1 MRILPE
7 SGITNEMICQTQ
19 VELLEQQKHKLK
31 LVILDLEMVNKFYL
45 VSLIQISFN
54 VQTGEIKPVKLV
66 REASIGL
73 DGKPV
78 FKEKI
83 TVEKDCYYEQALN
96 RKNFI
101 KRLKRRGLIE
111 RVKE

>member
-19 VELLEQQKHKLK
+19 VEPLEQQKQEYKLIGSMRK
-31 LVILDLEMVNKFYL
+31 VPGHTLF
-45 VSLIQISFN
+45 SFN

-111 RVKE
+111 RVKESEG

>member
-1 MRILPE
+1 
-7 SGITNEMICQTQ
+7 MICQTQ
-19 VELLEQQKHKLK
+19 VELLEQQKQEYKLIGSMRK
-31 LVILDLEMVNKFYL
+31 VPGHTLF
-45 VSLIQISFN
+45 SFN

-111 RVKE
+111 RVKESEG

>member
-19 VELLEQQKHKLK
+19 VELLEQQRQEYKLIGSMRK
-31 LVILDLEMVNKFYL
+31 VPGHTLF
-45 VSLIQISFN
+45 SFN
-54 VQTGEIKPVKLV
+54 VQTGEIKPVKLI

-73 DGKPV
+73 DGNPV

-96 RKNFI
+96 LKNFI

>member
-7 SGITNEMICQTQ
+7 SGIANEMICQTQ
-19 VELLEQQKHKLK
+19 VELLEQQRQEYKLIGNMRK
-31 LVILDLEMVNKFYL
+31 VPGHTLF
-45 VSLIQISFN
+45 SFN
-54 VQTGEIKPVKLV
+54 VKTGEIKPVKLV

-73 DGKPV
+73 DGKPI

-96 RKNFI
+96 QKNFI
-101 KRLKRRGLIE
+101 KRLKRTGLIE

>member
-7 SGITNEMICQTQ
+7 SGITNEIICQTQ
-19 VELLEQQKHKLK
+19 VELLEQQKQEYKLIGSMRK
-31 LVILDLEMVNKFYL
+31 VPGHTLF
-45 VSLIQISFN
+45 SFN

>member
-19 VELLEQQKHKLK
+19 VELLEQQRQEYKLIGNMRK
-31 LVILDLEMVNKFYL
+31 VPGHTLF
-45 VSLIQISFN
+45 SFN
-54 VQTGEIKPVKLV
+54 VKTGEIKPVKLV

-96 RKNFI
+96 LKNFI

>member
-1 MRILPE
+1 MRKVPGHTL
-7 SGITNEMICQTQ
+7 
-19 VELLEQQKHKLK
+19 
-31 LVILDLEMVNKFYL
+31 F
-45 VSLIQISFN
+45 SFN
-54 VQTGEIKPVKLV
+54 VKTGEIKPVKLV

-73 DGKPV
+73 DGNPV

-96 RKNFI
+96 LKNFI

>member
-19 VELLEQQKHKLK
+19 VELLEQQRQEYKLIGSMRK
-31 LVILDLEMVNKFYL
+31 VPGHTLF
-45 VSLIQISFN
+45 SFN

-73 DGKPV
+73 DGNPV

-96 RKNFI
+96 LKNFI

>member
-19 VELLEQQKHKLK
+19 VELLEQQKQEYKLIGSMK
-31 LVILDLEMVNKFYL
+31 KVPGHTLF
-45 VSLIQISFN
+45 SFN

>member
-1 MRILPE
+1 MRKVPGHTL
-7 SGITNEMICQTQ
+7 
-19 VELLEQQKHKLK
+19 
-31 LVILDLEMVNKFYL
+31 F
-45 VSLIQISFN
+45 SFN

-96 RKNFI
+96 LKNFI

>member
-7 SGITNEMICQTQ
+7 SGIANEMICQTQ
-19 VELLEQQKHKLK
+19 VELLEQQKQEYKLIGSMRK
-31 LVILDLEMVNKFYL
+31 VPGHTLF
-45 VSLIQISFN
+45 SFN

>member
-19 VELLEQQKHKLK
+19 VELLEQQRQEYKLIGSMK
-31 LVILDLEMVNKFYL
+31 KVPGHTSF
-45 VSLIQISFN
+45 SFN

>member
-7 SGITNEMICQTQ
+7 SGVTNEMICQTQ
-19 VELLEQQKHKLK
+19 VELLEQQRQEYKLIGRMRK
-31 LVILDLEMVNKFYL
+31 VPGHTLF
-45 VSLIQISFN
+45 SFN
-54 VQTGEIKPVKLV
+54 VKTGEIKPVKLV

-73 DGKPV
+73 DGNPV

-83 TVEKDCYYEQALN
+83 TVEKDCYYEQSLN
-96 RKNFI
+96 LKNFI

>member
-1 MRILPE
+1 L
-7 SGITNEMICQTQ
+7 
-19 VELLEQQKHKLK
+19 
-31 LVILDLEMVNKFYL
+31 F
-45 VSLIQISFN
+45 SFN
-54 VQTGEIKPVKLV
+54 VKTGEIKPVKLV

-96 RKNFI
+96 LKNFI

>member
-1 MRILPE
+1 MRVLPE

-19 VELLEQQKHKLK
+19 VELLEQQKQEYKLIGSMRK
-31 LVILDLEMVNKFYL
+31 VPGHTLF
-45 VSLIQISFN
+45 SFN

-101 KRLKRRGLIE
+101 KRLKRRGLTE

>member
-19 VELLEQQKHKLK
+19 VELLEQQRQEYKLIDSMRK
-31 LVILDLEMVNKFYL
+31 VPGHTLF
-45 VSLIQISFN
+45 SFN
-54 VQTGEIKPVKLV
+54 VKTGEIKPVKLI

-73 DGKPV
+73 DGNPV

-83 TVEKDCYYEQALN
+83 TVEKYCYYEQALN
-96 RKNFI
+96 LKNFI

>member
-19 VELLEQQKHKLK
+19 VELLEQQKQEYKLIGSMRK
-31 LVILDLEMVNKFYL
+31 VPGHTLF
-45 VSLIQISFN
+45 SFN

-66 REASIGL
+66 CEASIGL

-83 TVEKDCYYEQALN
+83 TVEKDCYYEQVLN
-96 RKNFI
+96 RKNFV
-101 KRLKRRGLIE
+101 KRLKKRGLIE
-111 RVKE
+111 PVKE

>member
-7 SGITNEMICQTQ
+7 SGVTNEMICQTQ
-19 VELLEQQKHKLK
+19 VELLEQQRQEYKLIGSIRK
-31 LVILDLEMVNKFYL
+31 VPGHTLF
-45 VSLIQISFN
+45 SFN
-54 VQTGEIKPVKLV
+54 VKTREIKPVKLV

-73 DGKPV
+73 DGNPV

-96 RKNFI
+96 LKNFI

>member
-1 MRILPE
+1 
-7 SGITNEMICQTQ
+7 MICQTQ
-19 VELLEQQKHKLK
+19 VELLEQQKQEYKLIGSMRK
-31 LVILDLEMVNKFYL
+31 VPGHTLF
-45 VSLIQISFN
+45 SFN

>member
-7 SGITNEMICQTQ
+7 SGIANEMICQTQ
-19 VELLEQQKHKLK
+19 VELLEQQRQEYKLIGSMRK
-31 LVILDLEMVNKFYL
+31 VPGHTLF
-45 VSLIQISFN
+45 SFN
-54 VQTGEIKPVKLV
+54 VKTGEIKPVKLV

-83 TVEKDCYYEQALN
+83 SVEKDCYYEQALDL
-96 RKNFI
+96 KNFI
-101 KRLKRRGLIE
+101 RRLKRRGLIE

>member
-19 VELLEQQKHKLK
+19 VELLEQQRQEYKLIGSMK
-31 LVILDLEMVNKFYL
+31 KVPGHTLF
-45 VSLIQISFN
+45 SFN

-73 DGKPV
+73 DGNPV

-96 RKNFI
+96 LKNFI

>member
-7 SGITNEMICQTQ
+7 SGITNEIICQAQ
-19 VELLEQQKHKLK
+19 VELLEQQKQEYKLIGSMRK
-31 LVILDLEMVNKFYL
+31 VPGHTLF
-45 VSLIQISFN
+45 SFN

>member
-1 MRILPE
+1 MPGHTL
-7 SGITNEMICQTQ
+7 
-19 VELLEQQKHKLK
+19 
-31 LVILDLEMVNKFYL
+31 F
-45 VSLIQISFN
+45 SFN
-54 VQTGEIKPVKLV
+54 VKTGEIKPVKLV

-73 DGKPV
+73 DGNPV

-96 RKNFI
+96 LKNFI

>member
-1 MRILPE
+1 MRVLPE

-19 VELLEQQKHKLK
+19 VELLEQQKQEYKLIGSMRK
-31 LVILDLEMVNKFYL
+31 VPGHTLF
-45 VSLIQISFN
+45 SFN